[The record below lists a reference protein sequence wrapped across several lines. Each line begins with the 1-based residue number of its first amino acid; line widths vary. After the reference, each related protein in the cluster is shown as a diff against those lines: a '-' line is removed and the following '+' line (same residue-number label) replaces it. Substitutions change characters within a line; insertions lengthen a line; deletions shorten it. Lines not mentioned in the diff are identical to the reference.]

1 MKDEIATLQIR
12 VEYGITRM
20 FDHACGNCE
29 ACLRGLLLSC
39 TEPWAVG
46 VEILRGTV
54 APDVMLR
61 AVTAAAAFVSSD
73 TPANAVILVLSE
85 QPTLARLIRTI
96 HAGSVLESTSS
107 ADPDARAVLQELTPT
122 GRPDVVVTDR
132 QARAAVKAVVRGGV
146 VALPFAEVD
155 APSVTEL
162 VQREV
167 TLVGP
172 KAVQDLVNRVGHRTE
187 IEACL

>member
-12 VEYGITRM
+12 VEFGITRM

-29 ACLRGLLLSC
+29 ACLRGVLLSC

-54 APDVMLR
+54 EPDVMLR
-61 AVTAAAAFVSSD
+61 AVTAAAAFVSINA
-73 TPANAVILVLSE
+73 PADAVVLVLSDE
-85 QPTLARLIRTI
+85 PRLARLIRI
-96 HAGSVLESTSS
+96 VHSGHVLESASS
-107 ADPDARAVLQELTPT
+107 SDSDVRAALLELTAT

-132 QARAAVKAVVRGGV
+132 QGRAAVKAVVRGGV

-187 IEACL
+187 IEAFL

>member
-12 VEYGITRM
+12 VEFGITRM

-29 ACLRGLLLSC
+29 ACLRGVLLSC

-46 VEILRGTV
+46 VEILRGAV
-54 APDVMLR
+54 EPDVMLR
-61 AVTAAAAFVSSD
+61 AVTAAAAFTSSGAAPDAVVLVLSD
-73 TPANAVILVLSE
+73 TP
-85 QPTLARLIRTI
+85 TLAKLIRTI
-96 HAGSVLESTSS
+96 HTGPVLESTSS
-107 ADPDARAVLQELTPT
+107 ADPDVRAALQGLTPT

-132 QARAAVKAVVRGGV
+132 QGRAAVKAVVRGGM

-187 IEACL
+187 IEAFL

>member
-1 MKDEIATLQIR
+1 VKDEIATLQIR
-12 VEYGITRM
+12 VEYGVTRM

-29 ACLRGLLLSC
+29 ACLRGVLLSC

-46 VEILRGTV
+46 VEILRGTTD
-54 APDVMLR
+54 PDVMFR
-61 AVTAAAAFVSSD
+61 AVTAAAAFASSG
-73 TPANAVILVLSE
+73 TSAGAVVLVLSD

-96 HAGSVLESTSS
+96 HSGPILESASS
-107 ADPDARAVLQELTPT
+107 ADPDVRLALQSLTRT

-132 QARAAVKAVVRGGV
+132 QGIAAVKAVVRGGK

-172 KAVQDLVNRVGHRTE
+172 KAVQDLVNRAGHRTE